1 VTSSSSPSSSSSS
14 SPSSSSSAPVARG
27 RVAWLLAGAAA
38 LVGGTLLGWNGDL
51 LPALAT
57 PPALIRAALVGAS
70 VVVAL
75 LFLAR
80 AVRRIGES
88 RGVAPGAMGT
98 HDLAGLIRGVR
109 YVFLAVAALAAGAGW
124 LVGHPLPFVIAL
136 VIAGVDILET
146 SFLLLVVALRREG

>member
-1 VTSSSSPSSSSSS
+1 
-14 SPSSSSSAPVARG
+14 
-27 RVAWLLAGAAA
+27 
-38 LVGGTLLGWNGDL
+38 LLGWSGDVL
-51 LPALAT
+51 EALAT

-75 LFLAR
+75 VFLAR
-80 AVRRIGES
+80 AVRQIGES
-88 RGVAPGAMGT
+88 RTVAPGALAAR
-98 HDLAGLIRGVR
+98 DLAGLIRGVR

-146 SFLLLVVALRREG
+146 SFLLLVVALRRED